1 VSLLV
6 ALAAVGATLLW
17 LRPSPRHRLGRLIPS
32 ERVSRS
38 WAAVPVVAAIAG
50 VSAAATLGLLFF
62 GTAGGAIGLSSA
74 LVATT
79 VVWSRRQHHTASRA
93 KRRTEEVVDACQLLA
108 GLMRVGHVPTTA
120 LRIAAVDS
128 AVFAEA
134 DAAQRVGGSVV
145 AALRRQAREPGGVGL
160 AELAAAWEVAEAT
173 GASMTATLD
182 ALSDRLDAARKVAR
196 VVAAELAAPRAT
208 GQLLAA
214 LPVFGLFL
222 GYAIGGDPGS
232 FLLGSPVGQL
242 CLVIGVGLACVG
254 LWWIERIAAG
264 AGG

>member
-1 VSLLV
+1 MSLLV
-6 ALAAVGATLLW
+6 AVTAVGAALLW
-17 LRPSPRHRLGRLIPS
+17 FRPSPRHRLGRLIPA
-32 ERVSRS
+32 ERMPQS
-38 WAAVPVVAAIAG
+38 WAAVPVVVALAG
-50 VSAAATLGLLFF
+50 VVVAAVLGLVFF

-74 LVATT
+74 LVAVT
-79 VVWSRRQHHTASRA
+79 VFWSMRWQRTASRA
-93 KRRTEEVVDACQLLA
+93 KRRTEDVVDACQLLA

-120 LRIAAVDS
+120 LRIAAIDS

-145 AALRRQAREPGGVGL
+145 AALRRQSREPGGVGL
-160 AELAAAWEVAEAT
+160 AELATAWEVAEIT

-182 ALSDRLDAARKVAR
+182 ALSDRLDAAHKVAR
-196 VVAAELAAPRAT
+196 VVDAELAAPRAT
-208 GQLLAA
+208 GRLLAA
-214 LPVFGLFL
+214 LPVFGLLL

-242 CLVIGVGLACVG
+242 CLVVGVALACAGV
-254 LWWIERIAAG
+254 WWIERIAAR